1 MMMCLP
7 CATPLQWDGGDGDA
21 MAEKDA
27 PRRQLAVARA
37 HARYKDFRPVLGDK
51 DFRPSAWPKSVPL
64 PIEYPPNDEGT
75 QRILDKVGD
84 RFVPQGLELEALR
97 DDLRV
102 CYLDWCS
109 VTQLSSD
116 KIARRRVQRLKTIAR
131 RADAV
136 LALLDGG
143 LIGGWARQEIAMT
156 FPLKEGAPV
165 RKTAEFRADHGQP
178 DAAPS
183 FKGFL
188 AGLQRLAAAAR
199 HKAEY
204 FPDFALYQLPRSPVD
219 FIIANALSLIYERHF
234 KRSVGRSRRSGGSD
248 ASGPFIRFAVASL
261 WELGIANKNKPYAPE
276 TVARALTDV
285 RSGRIRRRRRK

>member
-1 MMMCLP
+1 
-7 CATPLQWDGGDGDA
+7 
-21 MAEKDA
+21 MAKKDA

-37 HARYKDFRPVLGDK
+37 HARYKDFRPVWGDK

-64 PIEYPPNDEGT
+64 PIGCPPNDEGT
-75 QRILDKVGD
+75 QRILKEVGD
-84 RFVPQGLELEALR
+84 PFVPEGLELEALR

-109 VTQLSSD
+109 FTQLSSD
-116 KIARRRVQRLKTIAR
+116 KIARRRVQRLKTIAK

-136 LALLDGG
+136 LALLDEG

-165 RKTAEFRADHGQP
+165 RKTAVFRTDHGQP

-183 FKGFL
+183 FNGFL
-188 AGLQRLAAAAR
+188 AGLQRLAAAAKY
-199 HKAEY
+199 KAEY

-219 FIIANALSLIYERHF
+219 FIIANALSLIYKRHF
-234 KRSVGRSRRSGGSD
+234 KRPAGRSRRSGGSDASGPFIRD

>member
-1 MMMCLP
+1 
-7 CATPLQWDGGDGDA
+7 

-51 DFRPSAWPKSVPL
+51 DFRPSAWPKDAPPPHPL
-64 PIEYPPNDEGT
+64 NDEGT
-75 QRILDKVGD
+75 RRILAKVGR
-84 RFVPQGLELEALR
+84 RFVPDEMERRALR
-97 DDLRV
+97 DDLRK

-109 VTQLSSD
+109 FTQLSSD
-116 KIARRRVQRLKTIAR
+116 KIARRRVQRLETIAK
-131 RADAV
+131 RAEAV
-136 LALLDGG
+136 LESLDDDGS
-143 LIGGWARQEIAMT
+143 IGTWARQEVAMT
-156 FPLKEGAPV
+156 FPLSEGAPV
-165 RKTAEFRADHGQP
+165 RKTAEFRTDHGQP
-178 DAAPS
+178 DTAPS
-183 FKGFL
+183 FNGFL
-188 AGLQRLAAAAR
+188 DGLRRLAEAAR
-199 HKAEY
+199 YKAEY

-234 KRSVGRSRRSGGSD
+234 KRRAGRSRRSGGSD

>member
-1 MMMCLP
+1 M
-7 CATPLQWDGGDGDA
+7 
-21 MAEKDA
+21 
-27 PRRQLAVARA
+27 
-37 HARYKDFRPVLGDK
+37 
-51 DFRPSAWPKSVPL
+51 PL
-64 PIEYPPNDEGT
+64 PIGCPPNDEGT

-97 DDLRV
+97 DDLRG
-102 CYLDWCS
+102 CYVDWCS
-109 VTQLSSD
+109 LTQLTSD
-116 KIARRRVQRLKTIAR
+116 KIARRRVQRLETIAK

-136 LALLDGG
+136 LALLLDDG

-156 FPLKEGAPV
+156 FPLNEGAPV
-165 RKTAEFRADHGQP
+165 RKTAEFRTDHGQP

-183 FKGFL
+183 FNGFL

-234 KRSVGRSRRSGGSD
+234 KRPVGRSRRSGGSD

-261 WELGIANKNKPYAPE
+261 RELGIANKNKPYAPE